1 MILIDGEPLGMRH
14 EGKMEE
20 NEKGTV
26 QIRMK
31 EKKQNKTVW
40 EGIKRLK
47 KKEVKR
53 EKEEK

>member
-1 MILIDGEPLGMRH
+1 
-14 EGKMEE
+14 MEE

-47 KKEVKR
+47 KKEFNNSDHVFGKR
-53 EKEEK
+53 ELY